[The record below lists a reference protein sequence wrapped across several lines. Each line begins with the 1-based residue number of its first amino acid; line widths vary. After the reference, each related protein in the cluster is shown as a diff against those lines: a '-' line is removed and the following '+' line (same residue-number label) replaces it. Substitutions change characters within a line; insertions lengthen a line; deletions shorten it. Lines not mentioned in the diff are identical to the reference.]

1 MKIEKKDWERKEIF
15 DFFSEMSNPFY
26 MVTFTVDVTQLYDY
40 VKKHNL
46 SFYYSFIYL
55 CSRAINSIEAFRYTL
70 LNGELHLLEERI
82 PSFTDLKKG
91 SEQFHIVTIPCT
103 GSMEEFCRTAAQ
115 TSKAQT
121 CFINT
126 DNDTNNY
133 IYYTCLPW
141 VELTA
146 LSNERDMNPDDA
158 VPRIAW
164 GKYKEE
170 NGRKRLNLSIELN
183 HRFVDG
189 LHIGRFYEALSQ
201 SISELDT

>member
-26 MVTFTVDVTQLYDY
+26 MVTFTVDVTQLYDH

-201 SISELDT
+201 LISKLDT